1 LGCGLGFKRKGNTDQ
16 QKDKPT
22 GQQPKGKGKG
32 PIGAP
37 PEKPCPSQEEAG
49 GEEPK
54 AAAKVSD
61 VLSQLKSL
69 LPPGVGSAQVE
80 ALEAEWQKA
89 QEQANQSPGNTGPS
103 KNKKAGPEPPTLDE
117 LRKLHQKFERHEEQ
131 VERAQQKVDKC
142 EAQIAKLQ
150 KELAECKAHLDQRVE
165 TRDAAKKAFD
175 EADLRHRV
183 ARPLETEDSEV
194 YELSQ
199 VVAATAWVA
208 AKAKTAGQ
216 EKPPREIR
224 RTYRSL
230 LQVWNS
236 FEHLDFESS
245 SDEEDEQDDKDLA
258 ESVHDES
265 MENKSDKSG
274 GGHSTPKGGTSAP
287 ASPLPEPDSVSG
299 GQPREDETGERRAKA
314 AKTSGTDEVGPLA
327 TSFHQRYPAP
337 PLPALV
343 LPKVTSRRGGSK
355 ARKEG
360 REGSSTRSRSPVP
373 SYKSPAEDSEA
384 ERAAESK

>member
-1 LGCGLGFKRKGNTDQ
+1 MG
-16 QKDKPT
+16 PT
-22 GQQPKGKGKG
+22 
-32 PIGAP
+32 
-37 PEKPCPSQEEAG
+37 
-49 GEEPK
+49 
-54 AAAKVSD
+54 
-61 VLSQLKSL
+61 
-69 LPPGVGSAQVE
+69 
-80 ALEAEWQKA
+80 
-89 QEQANQSPGNTGPS
+89 
-103 KNKKAGPEPPTLDE
+103 KNKKAAPEPPTLDE

-150 KELAECKAHLDQRVE
+150 AELSSLTAHRDERRE
-165 TRDAAKKAFD
+165 ARDAAKRAFD

-236 FEHLDFESS
+236 FGHLDFDSS
-245 SDEEDEQDDKDLA
+245 SEEEEEEHDDKAGDA
-258 ESVHDES
+258 ESARDED
-265 MENKSDKSG
+265 MDDKSDKSG
-274 GGHSTPKGGTSAP
+274 GGNGTSTPKGGTSVP
-287 ASPLPEPDSVSG
+287 GSPVREMDSVSG
-299 GQPREDETGERRAKA
+299 GPPRSDDLGERRAKA
-314 AKTSGTDEVGPLA
+314 AKTSGTEELGPLA

-337 PLPALV
+337 ALPALI
-343 LPKVTSRRGGSK
+343 LPRVASRRGGSK
-355 ARKEG
+355 AGKG
-360 REGSSTRSRSPVP
+360 GKEGSSTRSRSPVP
-373 SYKSPAEDSEA
+373 SYRSPAEDSDA
-384 ERAAESK
+384 EREEESK